1 MSAKS
6 RQHSHYRLH
15 IISTLYPQK
24 FCQVRWV
31 ENVSVA
37 TRALDVLSNVAKYV
51 ADKSG
56 ALPSNTTCRNIKK
69 ACSDPLIRAKTQFFI
84 STASMVEPFLRK
96 YQTNQPMVSFL
107 YNDLGNCLRSLLT
120 RFVKKDVLAGADSLL
135 KLTKIKVASNETWC
149 SYKDVDIGVAAK
161 TELAQCKVSDR
172 EKLEFRME
180 CIKFLSAM
188 SAKIVERSP
197 LKYHLVRYAASVAPA
212 SVLQA
217 GTVNERNF
225 AGLVEC
231 LYTSQNITATVADT
245 AKMQYSK
252 LINVAQTE
260 MKTLFENFVPGTTRL
275 DEFYFNRLDNQREY
289 AELWRVIKLILILSH
304 GNAAVESGFSV
315 NGDMLVENLH
325 ESSLVAQRTVFDSIS
340 YAGGVFGVSVDKRMM
355 QYVRGAR
362 SQYDDSMKASKAEKA
377 ADDAKTASKRKM
389 SAEIKNLETK
399 KAKLAKDAASAVLG
413 LDQEIKE
420 LRKLN

>member
-1 MSAKS
+1 
-6 RQHSHYRLH
+6 
-15 IISTLYPQK
+15 
-24 FCQVRWV
+24 
-31 ENVSVA
+31 
-37 TRALDVLSNVAKYV
+37 
-51 ADKSG
+51 
-56 ALPSNTTCRNIKK
+56 
-69 ACSDPLIRAKTQFFI
+69 
-84 STASMVEPFLRK
+84 
-96 YQTNQPMVSFL
+96 
-107 YNDLGNCLRSLLT
+107 
-120 RFVKKDVLAGADSLL
+120 
-135 KLTKIKVASNETWC
+135 
-149 SYKDVDIGVAAK
+149 
-161 TELAQCKVSDR
+161 
-172 EKLEFRME
+172 
-180 CIKFLSAM
+180 M

-225 AGLVEC
+225 AGLVECIGLVEC

-275 DEFYFNRLDNQREY
+275 DEFNFNRLDNQREY

-325 ESSLVAQRTVFDSIS
+325 ESSLVAQKTVFDSIS

-362 SQYDDSMKASKAEKA
+362 SRYDDAMKAS
-377 ADDAKTASKRKM
+377 
-389 SAEIKNLETK
+389 
-399 KAKLAKDAASAVLG
+399 
-413 LDQEIKE
+413 
-420 LRKLN
+420 

>member
-1 MSAKS
+1 
-6 RQHSHYRLH
+6 
-15 IISTLYPQK
+15 
-24 FCQVRWV
+24 
-31 ENVSVA
+31 
-37 TRALDVLSNVAKYV
+37 
-51 ADKSG
+51 
-56 ALPSNTTCRNIKK
+56 
-69 ACSDPLIRAKTQFFI
+69 
-84 STASMVEPFLRK
+84 MVEPFLRK
-96 YQTNQPMVSFL
+96 YQTNQPMVPFL
-107 YNDLGNCLRSLLT
+107 YNDIGNCLRSILT
-120 RFVKKDVLAGADSLL
+120 RFVKKDVLAGADSFL
-135 KLTKIKVASNETWC
+135 KLIKINVTSNETWC

-161 TELAQCKVSDR
+161 NELAQCKVSDR

-197 LKYHLVRYAASVAPA
+197 LKYHLVRYAASVAPV

-217 GTVNERNF
+217 GTANERNF
-225 AGLVEC
+225 AGLVES
-231 LYTSQNITATVADT
+231 LYASQNITATAADT
-245 AKMQYSK
+245 AKMQYSA
-252 LINVAQTE
+252 LCNVAQTE

-275 DEFYFNRLDNQREY
+275 DEFYFNRLDKQREY
-289 AELWRVIKLILILSH
+289 VELWRVIKLILILSH

-340 YAGGVFGVSVDKRMM
+340 YAGGVLGVSVDKRMM

-362 SQYDDSMKASKAEKA
+362 SRYDDTMKACKAAKA
-377 ADDAKTASKRKM
+377 ADDAKTASKRKI
-389 SAEIKNLETK
+389 ATEIKNLEAK